1 MSADRHTRHG
11 EDPKS
16 LFPRSSLYVLG
27 EDGPDGKR
35 PVRGSNGA
43 GDPNDLFSGAADL
56 AASASDQFIGSI
68 QRIRPGI
75 STMGGFILFLLFA
88 DSELIAYGLTL

>member
-1 MSADRHTRHG
+1 
-11 EDPKS
+11 
-16 LFPRSSLYVLG
+16 
-27 EDGPDGKR
+27 
-35 PVRGSNGA
+35 
-43 GDPNDLFSGAADL
+43 LFSGAADL